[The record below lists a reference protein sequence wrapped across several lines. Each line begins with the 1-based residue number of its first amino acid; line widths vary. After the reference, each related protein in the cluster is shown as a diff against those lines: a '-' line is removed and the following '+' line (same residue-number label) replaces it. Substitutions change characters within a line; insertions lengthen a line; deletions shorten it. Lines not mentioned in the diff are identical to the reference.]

1 MTWTLAVDA
10 VVPGCARIARV
21 ASDRPFDGSIRPA
34 SHRFADV
41 PVRSASHR
49 FAQGLVRPASRPGAC
64 VPVLSS
70 RFRPASH
77 RRVSGAE
84 PLIPQASAPWAVT
97 SRRAGGRPW
106 PARPPCLPW
115 AARPPHPPRPR
126 QPASARRRDVPD
138 VRGGV
143 VTLADWSFD
152 PGRDDV

>member
-21 ASDRPFDGSIRPA
+21 ASDRPVDASIRPA

-41 PVRSASHR
+41 PVRPASHR
-49 FAQGLVRPASRPGAC
+49 FAQGLVRP
-64 VPVLSS
+64 
-70 RFRPASH
+70 
-77 RRVSGAE
+77 
-84 PLIPQASAPWAVT
+84 Q
-97 SRRAGGRPW
+97 
-106 PARPPCLPW
+106 
-115 AARPPHPPRPR
+115 

-138 VRGGV
+138 VRGSV